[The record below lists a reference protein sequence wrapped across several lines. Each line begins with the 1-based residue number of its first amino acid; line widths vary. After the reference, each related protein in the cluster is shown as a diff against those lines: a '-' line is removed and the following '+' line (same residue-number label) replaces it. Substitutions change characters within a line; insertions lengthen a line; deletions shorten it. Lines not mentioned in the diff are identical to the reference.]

1 MIWLKIKIYLWKQF
15 LICVEQKRRKNPALS
30 SCNAAILRFPRKTTF
45 SEISAE
51 KNTRLIDESSEIQ
64 NTLQNTFNTVNHK
77 NPRTS
82 WGAIIRVDETL
93 NHNTLNRMEYY
104 TEIAKWAHQKTS
116 WKSTHVWVWQRQKI
130 SLSNCAKE

>member
-1 MIWLKIKIYLWKQF
+1 MKIKRYLWKQF
-15 LICVEQKRRKNPALS
+15 LISVEQKRRKNPALS
-30 SCNAAILRFPRKTTF
+30 SCNAAILRFSSKTTF
-45 SEISAE
+45 SEISTE

-82 WGAIIRVDETL
+82 WLAIIRVDETL
-93 NHNTLNRMEYY
+93 NHNTLVYRMEYY
-104 TEIAKWAHQKTS
+104 NEIAKWGTPKNLLKIYTCLGLAT
-116 WKSTHVWVWQRQKI
+116 TEI